1 MDAIRYEHYV
11 ADGNLHQCWFC
22 GKPTKDYRAFEY
34 SQFSTKVT
42 SPYSYKEIE
51 RTTAVKIYCCKDCC
65 KKFDEYSASSEGI
78 FSEYLGVVA
87 ISGFLAT
94 ILCAFIF
101 GAKLGKAI
109 IIAILMTV
117 VLIGILAA
125 VSNSIARHKHKEVS
139 QQLVDRLHKHP
150 EVKALLQDG
159 FNRSRD

>member
-117 VLIGILAA
+117 VLIGILFHRLRFFFDGD
-125 VSNSIARHKHKEVS
+125 VSY
-139 QQLVDRLHKHP
+139 D
-150 EVKALLQDG
+150 LLLGDFAYRYG
-159 FNRSRD
+159 ISKFSHLTG